1 MNTRRVAALLREL
14 ADELDEREA
23 QPEPAKRRAA
33 PPAPKSVDEVTRE
46 RARRVIRSRGLVG
59 SPR

>member
-1 MNTRRVAALLREL
+1 MNSRRVAALLREL
-14 ADELDEREA
+14 ADELDQPEA

-33 PPAPKSVDEVTRE
+33 PPPPKAVDDVSRE
-46 RARRVIRSRGLVG
+46 RARRIIRSRGLVG